1 MVEVVVE
8 RRVAVD
14 LAARTAARTHSNMVK
29 QRGRV
34 RAALCED
41 LRLDQL
47 MAATRRICMSLVLE
61 LGKAAAQKIEWR
73 HPIFFAVPAV
83 PVVGLGLCC
92 VAAAQPTILGS
103 RERPDGRDGPPRT

>member
-47 MAATRRICMSLVLE
+47 MAATRRIRALSVLE
-61 LGKAAAQKIEWR
+61 LGMAAAQKIEWR
-73 HPIFFAVPAV
+73 HPIR
-83 PVVGLGLCC
+83 C
-92 VAAAQPTILGS
+92 VTAIS
-103 RERPDGRDGPPRT
+103 

>member
-29 QRGRV
+29 QWDRV

-41 LRLDQL
+41 IRLGQL
-47 MAATRRICMSLVLE
+47 MAATQRIRRPFFWHLL
-61 LGKAAAQKIEWR
+61 KA
-73 HPIFFAVPAV
+73 
-83 PVVGLGLCC
+83 
-92 VAAAQPTILGS
+92 VAHKVK
-103 RERPDGRDGPPRT
+103 

>member
-34 RAALCED
+34 RATLCED
-41 LRLDQL
+41 IRLGQL
-47 MAATRRICMSLVLE
+47 MAATQRIRRPFFWHLL
-61 LGKAAAQKIEWR
+61 KA
-73 HPIFFAVPAV
+73 
-83 PVVGLGLCC
+83 
-92 VAAAQPTILGS
+92 VAHKV
-103 RERPDGRDGPPRT
+103 E